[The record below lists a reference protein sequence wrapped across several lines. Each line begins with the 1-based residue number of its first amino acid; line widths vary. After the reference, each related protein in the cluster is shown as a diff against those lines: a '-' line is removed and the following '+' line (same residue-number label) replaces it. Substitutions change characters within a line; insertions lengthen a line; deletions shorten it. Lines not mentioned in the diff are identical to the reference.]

1 MTIRDESGQTTVEY
15 LMIAGLIMSMMVT
28 LLDVVG
34 IDTDA
39 QQILQDLTEFIIGQ
53 VTDPPY

>member
-1 MTIRDESGQTTVEY
+1 MTIRNESGQTTVEY

>member
-15 LMIAGLIMSMMVT
+15 LMIAGLIMSMMVM

-34 IDTDA
+34 IDNDA
-39 QQILQDLTEFIIGQ
+39 QKILQDLTQFIIGQ

>member
-1 MTIRDESGQTTVEY
+1 
-15 LMIAGLIMSMMVT
+15 MIAGLIMSMMVM

-34 IDTDA
+34 IDNDA
-39 QQILQDLTEFIIGQ
+39 QKILQDLTQFIIGQ

>member
-15 LMIAGLIMSMMVT
+15 LMIAGLIMSMMVM

-34 IDTDA
+34 IDNDA
-39 QQILQDLTEFIIGQ
+39 QEILQDLTQFIIGQ

>member
-1 MTIRDESGQTTVEY
+1 VTIRDESGQTTVEY
-15 LMIAGLIMSMMVT
+15 LMIAGLIMSMMVM

-34 IDTDA
+34 IDNDA
-39 QQILQDLTEFIIGQ
+39 QKILQDLTQFIIGQ